1 MRIGTAIA
9 LSFLLLAGSA
19 WGGEASRQYF
29 GFSGGDARFVPQ
41 AGATEDAG
49 NVNAKLGYLINQY
62 IAVELHMGRTVTVDN
77 SSVDDPGLGYV
88 SPLLR
93 FNLPFERANLY
104 SLFGLAS
111 VRGDFPGN
119 FDDSYS
125 DVAFGFGMELYGSRT
140 TALMLEY
147 MRYGVDDSYKT
158 FGLGIVHY
166 FDWPR
171 VYNPR
176 LNHD

>member
-9 LSFLLLAGSA
+9 LSFLLLAGPV

-29 GFSGGDARFVPQ
+29 GFSGSDAQFVPQ
-41 AGATEDAG
+41 TGAKEDAG
-49 NVNAKLGYLINQY
+49 NVNAKLGYFVNQY
-62 IAVELHMGRTVTVDN
+62 MAVELHMGMVVTADSN
-77 SSVDDPGLGYV
+77 SVDDPSLGYV

-93 FNLPFERANLY
+93 FNLPYERVNLY

-111 VRGDFPGN
+111 VRGKFPGN

-125 DVAFGFGMELYGSRT
+125 DIAFGFGMELYGSRT
-140 TALMLEY
+140 TALTLEY

-166 FDWPR
+166 FDWPKL
-171 VYNPR
+171 YNPR
-176 LNHD
+176 LNND